1 MELFNLYWNGKT
13 NISVAAILISISRHR
28 KFMIYIK
35 IGDRRK
41 KATVTPC
48 MIYTFASREEYP
60 LHEEYTPDSFLI
72 VSNIELI
79 VEKNG
84 KIVAELVTVN
94 MAQ

>member
-1 MELFNLYWNGKT
+1 MA
-13 NISVAAILISISRHR
+13 VILISISWYR
-28 KFMIYIK
+28 KFKIYIK

-41 KATVTPC
+41 KATVAPY
-48 MIYTFASREEYP
+48 MIYTFASREHP

-84 KIVAELVTVN
+84 KIVAELATVN

>member
-1 MELFNLYWNGKT
+1 
-13 NISVAAILISISRHR
+13 
-28 KFMIYIK
+28 MIYIK